1 MAGVSI
7 ESVFDLLAD
16 VVLLA
21 VDAVQVDVVQGA
33 GAVPGAGGHLGG
45 RAGGV
50 QPQGQ
55 AGMPQVARAAGE
67 RRSRQFRAERD
78 PAGGAPYAAVGAF
91 AEHAA
96 ASAAEQPPIRRGP
109 ELAQVL
115 PKQVGQDRQDRYGPD
130 SPVGTVLE
138 DMRFTQLESVG
149 VSRFGTPLS
158 APGGLPPRL
167 RS

>member
-1 MAGVSI
+1 MSQ
-7 ESVFDLLAD
+7 
-16 VVLLA
+16 VV
-21 VDAVQVDVVQGA
+21 
-33 GAVPGAGGHLGG
+33 
-45 RAGGV
+45 
-50 QPQGQ
+50 
-55 AGMPQVARAAGE
+55 RAAGQ
-67 RRSRQFRAERD
+67 RRGGQLQAEGDLTDGTRD
-78 PAGGAPYAAVGAF
+78 AGIGAF
-91 AEHAA
+91 AEDAA
-96 ASAAEQPPIRRGP
+96 AGAAEQLPVRRGP

>member
-21 VDAVQVDVVQGA
+21 VDAEQVNVVQDGC
-33 GAVPGAGGHLGG
+33 AVPGAGGDLGG

-55 AGMPQVARAAGE
+55 GSMPQVIRADE
-67 RRSRQFRAERD
+67 RGSGQFWAEGGL
-78 PAGGAPYAAVGAF
+78 AGGIPGPAVDRF

-96 ASAAEQPPIRRGP
+96 AYAAQ
-109 ELAQVL
+109 
-115 PKQVGQDRQDRYGPD
+115 
-130 SPVGTVLE
+130 
-138 DMRFTQLESVG
+138 
-149 VSRFGTPLS
+149 
-158 APGGLPPRL
+158 
-167 RS
+167 